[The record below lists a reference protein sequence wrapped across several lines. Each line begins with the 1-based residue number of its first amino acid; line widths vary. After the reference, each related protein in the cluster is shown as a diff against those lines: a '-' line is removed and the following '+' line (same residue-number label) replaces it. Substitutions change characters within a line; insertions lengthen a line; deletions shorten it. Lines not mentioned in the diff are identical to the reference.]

1 MTKIILG
8 FTGPMASGKGIC
20 KKYLEEKY
28 GANSFRFSTVMRELL
43 KRLNLEINRPNLVN
57 ISYCLRQTFGENL
70 FAKVMAEDVKNSDK
84 QLVVVDGIRRLADIE
99 YLKKIP
105 GFHLISID
113 ADIKIRHERLVKRNE
128 NIGDTKKTLEQFARD
143 HLEMETET
151 SIPSVMAEAE
161 LSLNN
166 DGDLDELHKQ
176 IDLIMDKL
184 NK

>member
-28 GANSFRFSTVMRELL
+28 GAKGFRFSTIMREILE
-43 KRLNLEINRPNLVN
+43 RLNLEINRLNMVN
-57 ISYCLRQTFGENL
+57 ISTCLRQTFGEDL
-70 FAKVMAEDVKNSDK
+70 FAKTMAGDIKNSNEK
-84 QLVVVDGIRRLADIE
+84 LIVVEGIRRLADIE

-105 GFHLISID
+105 GFHLISVD
-113 ADIKIRHERLVKRNE
+113 ADIKIRHERLVERNE
-128 NIGDTKKTLEQFARD
+128 NVGDTEKTLEQFTRD
-143 HLEMETET
+143 HLEMETEI

-161 LSLNN
+161 LNLNN
-166 DGDLDELHKQ
+166 DGSLDELHKQ
-176 IDLIMDKL
+176 IDLIMAKL